1 MNSSYDICFVASE
14 MYPFSKTGG
23 LADVIG
29 ILPLT
34 LHNLGYKVC
43 VITPL
48 YGRLATSEF
57 SPHLAYEDINVGYPW
72 PEISADVYRASYY
85 GLPVYFIDRGEY
97 FDRRYYYNT
106 HKGDYFDN
114 CERFIFFC
122 RAAMALMK
130 KMGSPPKIV
139 HSHDW
144 HAALVNS
151 FIHYNKRHDSFWAD
165 TSTMFTI
172 HNLAFQGRFSVRLFW
187 DSGLPYEAW
196 TMNGV
201 EYYDSFN
208 LLKGGITHAD
218 LVTTVSPS
226 YAREILTT
234 EFGCG
239 LEGILKTRST
249 DLTGILNGADYSVWN
264 PANDKYLEENY
275 SLDNP
280 QGKIVC
286 KKNLIEILRLP
297 PRLMDRPILG
307 FIGRLRSQ
315 KGIDLLLEIIPDLV
329 DKDVGVVVLGE
340 GGAEYEAQLLNMV
353 ELYPHHISGVV
364 GYTEEMA
371 HKIQAGADIFLMP
384 SRYEPCGLTQMYSL
398 RYGTPPIATA
408 VGGLKDTI
416 VPFPDEKST
425 GFIFENPTSSNLFRT
440 LEDALVLFKDK
451 EEWKKLQ
458 TRGMKADFSWNRSAE
473 MYIKAYQSLGYQQID
488 DTKDPKIVSDVI

>member
-1 MNSSYDICFVASE
+1 MESKPDICFVASE

-34 LHNLGYKVC
+34 LHKMGYKVC

-57 SPHLAYEDINVGYPW
+57 SPHLIYENVNVGYPW
-72 PEISADVYRASYY
+72 PEISADIFQAGFH

-97 FDRRYYYNT
+97 FDRRYYYCT

-114 CERFIFFC
+114 CERFVFFC

-130 KMGSPPKIV
+130 KFGTPPRIV

-151 FIHYNKRHDSFWAD
+151 YIYYNKRHDPFWND
-165 TSTMFTI
+165 TSTIFTI

-187 DSGLPYEAW
+187 DSGLPYDAW
-196 TMNGV
+196 TVDGV

-208 LLKGGITHAD
+208 LLKGGIAHAD

-226 YAREILTT
+226 YAGEILTP

-239 LEGILKTRST
+239 LEGILQKRSD
-249 DLTGILNGADYSVWN
+249 DLVGILNGADYSVWN
-264 PANDKYLEENY
+264 PENDKYLEKNY
-275 SLDNP
+275 SVDNP
-280 QGKIVC
+280 AGKAEC
-286 KKNLIEILRLP
+286 KKNLLESLCLP
-297 PRLMDRPILG
+297 SKLMQKPVLG

-315 KGIDLLLEIIPDLV
+315 KGIDLLLDIVPSLV
-329 DKDVGVVVLGE
+329 KKGVGVIVLGE
-340 GGAEYEAQLLNMV
+340 GGAEYEAQLTNLV
-353 ELYPHHISGVV
+353 ERYPGNVAGVV

-371 HKIQAGADIFLMP
+371 HKIQAGADLFLMP

-416 VPFPDEKST
+416 IPHPGEQST
-425 GFIFENPTSSNLFRT
+425 GFIFKQPTSRALQMAID
-440 LEDALVLFKDK
+440 DALELFKNKKAWK
-451 EEWKKLQ
+451 ELQ
-458 TRGMKADFSWNRSAE
+458 IRGMKADFSWKRSAE
-473 MYIKAYQSLGYQQID
+473 VYVNAYQSLGFQQKEVGKSSPD
-488 DTKDPKIVSDVI
+488 KLNVI

>member
-1 MNSSYDICFVASE
+1 MESKPDICFVASE

-34 LHNLGYKVC
+34 LHQMGYKVC

-57 SPHLAYEDINVGYPW
+57 RPHLIYEDVNVGYPW
-72 PEISADVYRASYY
+72 PEISADIFQASFH

-97 FDRRYYYNT
+97 FDRRYYYCT

-130 KMGSPPKIV
+130 KMGNPPRIV

-151 FIHYNKRHDSFWAD
+151 YIYYNKRHDPFWAD
-165 TSTMFTI
+165 TATIFTI

-187 DSGLPYEAW
+187 DSGLPYDAW
-196 TMNGV
+196 TADGV

-208 LLKGGITHAD
+208 LLKGGIAHAD
-218 LVTTVSPS
+218 LVTTVSPT
-226 YAREILTT
+226 YAREILTP

-239 LEGILKTRST
+239 LEGILKKRSN
-249 DLTGILNGADYSVWN
+249 DLIGILNGADYSVWN
-264 PANDKYLEENY
+264 PEEDKYLEENY
-275 SLDNP
+275 SVDNP
-280 QGKIVC
+280 AGKAVC
-286 KKNLIEILRLP
+286 KKNLLENLSLP
-297 PRLMDRPILG
+297 LKLMQRPVLG

-315 KGIDLLLEIIPDLV
+315 KGIDLLLDIIPYLV
-329 DKDVGVVVLGE
+329 QKDVGVIVLGE
-340 GGAEYEAQLLNMV
+340 GGAEYEAQLMDLV
-353 ELYPHHISGVV
+353 ERHPGNVAGVV

-371 HKIQAGADIFLMP
+371 HKIQAGADLFLMP

-416 VPFPDEKST
+416 IPHPNEQST
-425 GFIFENPTSSNLFRT
+425 GFIFKQPTSRALRQAINEALELF
-440 LEDALVLFKDK
+440 ENKQAWK
-451 EEWKKLQ
+451 ELQ
-458 TRGMKADFSWNRSAE
+458 VRGMKADFSWKRSAE
-473 MYIKAYQSLGYQQID
+473 IYTDAYQNLGFQKTEAEKSSPYNLNAI
-488 DTKDPKIVSDVI
+488 

>member
-1 MNSSYDICFVASE
+1 MDYKPDICFVASE

-34 LHNLGYKVC
+34 LHRLGYKVC

-48 YGRLATSEF
+48 YGRMATSEF
-57 SPHLAYEDINVGYPW
+57 STHLVYEDVNVGYPW
-72 PEISADVYRASYY
+72 PETYADVFKSSFH

-97 FDRRYYYNT
+97 FDRRYYYCT

-122 RAAMALMK
+122 RAVMSLMK
-130 KMGSPPKIV
+130 RMGRPPRIV

-144 HAALVNS
+144 HAALINS
-151 FIHYNKRHDSFWAD
+151 FIYYSKRHDPFWTD
-165 TSTMFTI
+165 TSTVFTI

-187 DSGLPYEAW
+187 DSGLPYDAW
-196 TMNGV
+196 TPDGV
-201 EYYDSFN
+201 EYFDSFN
-208 LLKGGITHAD
+208 LLKGGIAHAD

-226 YAREILTT
+226 YAKEILTA

-239 LEGILKTRST
+239 LEGILQRRSSV
-249 DLTGILNGADYSVWN
+249 LSGILNGADYSVWN
-264 PANDKYLEENY
+264 PENDKYLEANY
-275 SLDNP
+275 SIDNP
-280 QGKIVC
+280 QGKTAC
-286 KKNLIEILRLP
+286 KKDLLENLCLP
-297 PRLMDRPILG
+297 ARLMDRPLLG

-315 KGIDLLLEIIPDLV
+315 KGIDLLLEIIEKLV
-329 DKDVGVVVLGE
+329 LKDVGIIILGE
-340 GGAEYEAQLLNMV
+340 GDAEHETELLNLV
-353 ELYPHHISGVV
+353 ERHPGHVSGVV

-398 RYGTPPIATA
+398 RYGTPPVATG

-416 VPFPDEKST
+416 VPYPDGKST
-425 GFIFENPTSSNLFRT
+425 GFIFNDFTSEGLLRAIDEA
-440 LEDALVLFKDK
+440 LEVFKDQK
-451 EEWKKLQ
+451 AWRKLQ
-458 TRGMKADFSWNRSAE
+458 LRGMQEDFSWKRSAE
-473 MYIKAYQSLGYQQID
+473 IYVQAYKRLGHAKKDELDKSL
-488 DTKDPKIVSDVI
+488 TKSHVI

>member
-1 MNSSYDICFVASE
+1 MDSKPLICFVASE

-34 LHNLGYKVC
+34 LHRMGYNVC

-48 YGRLATSEF
+48 YGRIATSEF
-57 SPHLAYEDINVGYPW
+57 SPHLIFEDMNVGYPW
-72 PEISADVYRASYY
+72 PEISADVYRAKFH

-97 FDRRYYYNT
+97 FDRRYYYCT
-106 HKGDYFDN
+106 YKGDYFDN

-130 KMGSPPKIV
+130 RFDVPPKIV

-151 FIHYNKRHDSFWAD
+151 YIYFDKRHDSFWAD
-165 TSTMFTI
+165 TATVFTI

-187 DSGLPYEAW
+187 DSGLPYDAW
-196 TMNGV
+196 TVDGV

-208 LLKGGITHAD
+208 LLKGGIAHAD

-226 YAREILTT
+226 YASEILTP

-239 LEGILKTRST
+239 LEGILQKRSS
-249 DLTGILNGADYSVWN
+249 DLSGILNGADYSVWN
-264 PANDKYLEENY
+264 PETDKFLEANY
-275 SLDNP
+275 SADNP
-280 QGKIVC
+280 AGKSIC
-286 KKNLIEILRLP
+286 KKDLLESLCLPLRL
-297 PRLMDRPILG
+297 MERPILG

-315 KGIDLLLEIIPDLV
+315 KGIDLLLEIIPVLV
-329 DKDVGVVVLGE
+329 EKDVAVVVLGE
-340 GGAEYEAQLLNMV
+340 GDSEYEAGLMNLV
-353 ELYPHHISGVV
+353 ELYPHHVSGVV
-364 GYTEEMA
+364 GYTEDMA

-398 RYGTPPIATA
+398 RYGTPPVATA

-416 VPFPDEKST
+416 IPFPDKKST
-425 GFIFENPTSSNLFRT
+425 GFIFENFTSSDLFGT
-440 LEDALVLFKDK
+440 LEQAIALFEDK
-451 EEWKKLQ
+451 EEWEKLQ
-458 TRGMKADFSWNRSAE
+458 KRGMKADFSWKRSAE
-473 MYIKAYQSLGYQQID
+473 IYIKTYKSLGFQQ
-488 DTKDPKIVSDVI
+488 KIAKKGSKRSPDVI